1 LFAALVGSVIH
12 KKAERLNGKI
22 GKVAANSSPS
32 LLIFIVRT
40 NKDGTMREPTIKGN
54 AGDAQGGGR
63 PSGSSPKP
71 DFEKPAADA
80 VDDKLRPQRLSEI
93 IGQRA
98 VAERL
103 QISLAAAQKRGEALP
118 HILFDGP
125 PGLGKTTFAMV
136 LHNEL
141 GVELNITSG
150 AALDK
155 KMDVMP
161 FLTNASEG
169 SILFIDEIHRLP
181 RAVEEFIYPVME
193 DFRVDVVLG
202 EGMSARTINLPL
214 KKFTIIGATT
224 RSGMLSA
231 PLRERFGMH
240 EHLEFYDV
248 DDLARIITINAAKLR
263 SNLVDEAAWEL
274 AARSRGTP
282 RIANA
287 RLRWVRDYA
296 LARADGHISLSVARD
311 ALDMQEI
318 DSEGLDK
325 QDRRYLE
332 TLIRVFA
339 GGPTGV
345 EALAATMNV
354 SVDTLKDE
362 VEPYLLRREY
372 VVRSPRGRQVTSS
385 AYLHLGLPEPP
396 PEPELSLL
404 ESERRLFE

>member
-1 LFAALVGSVIH
+1 
-12 KKAERLNGKI
+12 
-22 GKVAANSSPS
+22 
-32 LLIFIVRT
+32 
-40 NKDGTMREPTIKGN
+40 MRETVIKGEGRN
-54 AGDAQGGGR
+54 DEDRRLTEPAKTVEAGD
-63 PSGSSPKP
+63 
-71 DFEKPAADA
+71 E
-80 VDDKLRPQRLSEI
+80 KLRPQTLGEV
-93 IGQRA
+93 IGQRK

-103 QISLAAAQKRGEALP
+103 GIALAAAKKRGEPLP

-125 PGLGKTTFAMV
+125 PGLGKTTFANV

-141 GVELNITSG
+141 GVELNVTSG
-150 AALDK
+150 PALDK

-161 FLTNASEG
+161 YLTNAVEG

-181 RAVEEFIYPVME
+181 KCVEEFIYPVME

-231 PLRERFGMH
+231 PLRDRFHLH

-248 DDLARIITINAAKLR
+248 ADLTRIVKINAIKLRTTVTDDAATELAR
-263 SNLVDEAAWEL
+263 
-274 AARSRGTP
+274 RSRGTP
-282 RIANA
+282 RLANA

-296 LARADGHISLSVARD
+296 TARADGQITYAIARD

-318 DSEGLDK
+318 DAEGMDK

-332 TLIRVFA
+332 TLIKVFK

-345 EALAATMNV
+345 EAIAATMNLA
-354 SVDTLKDE
+354 VDTLTDE
-362 VEPYLLRREY
+362 IEHYLLRREY
-372 VVRSPRGRQVTSS
+372 IVRTSRGRKATAA
-385 AYLHLGLPEPP
+385 AYRHLGLPEPI
-396 PEPELSLL
+396 ELPDFSMLDQ
-404 ESERRLFE
+404 RRMFE